1 MSSVGVR
8 CGFLWCGF
16 FCCGF
21 VGVFWGGLFCFFS
34 PSVTEFLLVVWI
46 AHIIV
51 SVARHTLG
59 IKN

>member
-1 MSSVGVR
+1 MWFFVVWIFLLWFCWVFLGGVV
-8 CGFLWCGF
+8 L
-16 FCCGF
+16 
-21 VGVFWGGLFCFFS
+21 FFS